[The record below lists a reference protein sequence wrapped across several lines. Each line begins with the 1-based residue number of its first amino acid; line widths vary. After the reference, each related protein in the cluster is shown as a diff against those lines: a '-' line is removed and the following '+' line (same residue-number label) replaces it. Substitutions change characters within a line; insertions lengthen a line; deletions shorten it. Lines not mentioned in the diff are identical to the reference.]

1 MRILSVV
8 LFAAALLMPPVEARA
23 DGHETRA
30 VLVTGATSGIGRAA
44 AELLAGQ
51 GYFVYAGARKD
62 ADMAELNAIDNVKA
76 VRLDVTKQDQIDA
89 AVALVEREGRGLWG
103 VVNNAGVNVVAP
115 QVAATED
122 EFQFL
127 FDVNVF
133 GVYRV
138 TKAFAPLVVE
148 SKGRIINISSISGIL
163 AGPGYGMYAASKH
176 AVEAMTDSLAT
187 EMAPF
192 GVHVAAVNP
201 GNFASE
207 IGLTRCKRRIANAD
221 TEDWGLWEDSRQS
234 LLESCEERLE
244 AGIAGEGTPPLAVA
258 ETISRALF
266 EESPRFR
273 YMIVPEQSEA
283 GLTIAAGMAE
293 LLQFNG
299 AHEHSYSQEEMR
311 ALVDLMWP
319 YGTGEKSMMTEGGFG
334 AFMEALGPWMMRAG
348 AGDQE

>member
-1 MRILSVV
+1 MRNLPVV
-8 LFAAALLMPPVEARA
+8 LMALLVMLPMPAQA
-23 DGHETRA
+23 SSHEKKA
-30 VLVTGATSGIGRAA
+30 VLITGATSGIGRAA
-44 AELLAGQ
+44 AELLAEQ

-62 ADMAELNAIDNVKA
+62 ADMAELNAIDNIKA
-76 VRLDVTKQDQIDA
+76 VRLDVTKQEQVDA
-89 AVALVEREGRGLWG
+89 AVALVEKEGRGLWG

-115 QVAATED
+115 LVAARED

-138 TKAFAPLVVE
+138 TKAFAPLVVA
-148 SKGRIINISSISGIL
+148 SKGRIVNISSISGIL

-176 AVEAMTDSLAT
+176 AVEAMTDSLAA

-192 GVHVAAVNP
+192 GVHVSAVNP

-221 TEDWGLWEDSRQS
+221 SDDWGLWEERRQS
-234 LLESCEERLE
+234 LLESCKKRLE

-266 EESPRFR
+266 EGSPRFR
-273 YMIVPEQSEA
+273 YMIVPEQREA
-283 GLTIAAGMAE
+283 GVTIAAGMVE

-299 AHEHSYSQEEMR
+299 AHEHSYDLEEMR
-311 ALVDLMWP
+311 GLVDLTWP
-319 YGTGEKSMMTEGGFG
+319 YGTGEKSMMTDGGFG
-334 AFMEALGPWMMRAG
+334 ALMETLGPWMMRAG
-348 AGDQE
+348 SGDQN

>member
-1 MRILSVV
+1 MRNLPVV
-8 LFAAALLMPPVEARA
+8 LFALLVALPVPAPA
-23 DGHETRA
+23 DGHEKQA
-30 VLVTGATSGIGRAA
+30 VLITGATSGIGRAA
-44 AELLAGQ
+44 AELLAEQ

-62 ADMAELNAIDNVKA
+62 ADMAELNAIDNIMA

-89 AVALVEREGRGLWG
+89 AVALIEKEGRGLWG

-115 QVAATED
+115 LVAATED

-138 TKAFAPLVVE
+138 SKAFAPLVMASE
-148 SKGRIINISSISGIL
+148 GRIVNISSISGIL
-163 AGPGYGMYAASKH
+163 SGPGYGMYAASKH
-176 AVEAMTDSLAT
+176 AVEAMTDALAA

-207 IGLTRCKRRIANAD
+207 IGLTRCKRRIANAE
-221 TEDWGLWEDSRQS
+221 TENWGPWEDRRQS
-234 LLESCEERLE
+234 LLESCEQRLE
-244 AGIAGEGTPPLAVA
+244 AGLAGEGTPPLAVA

-266 EESPRFR
+266 EESPRYR
-273 YMIVPEQSEA
+273 YLVVPEQIEA

-299 AHEHSYSQEEMR
+299 AHEHSYDQEEMR
-311 ALVDLMWP
+311 GLVDLMWP
-319 YGTGEKSMMTEGGFG
+319 YGAGAKSMMSDEGFD
-334 AFMEALGPWMMRAG
+334 AFMESLGPWMMRAG
-348 AGDQE
+348 SGDED

>member
-1 MRILSVV
+1 MRNLLVV
-8 LFAAALLMPPVEARA
+8 LFALSIVLPLSAHA
-23 DGHETRA
+23 DGHDEKA
-30 VLVTGATSGIGRAA
+30 VLITGATSGIGRAA
-44 AELLAGQ
+44 AELLAEQ

-62 ADMAELNAIDNVKA
+62 ADMAELNAIDNIMA

-89 AVALVEREGRGLWG
+89 ALALIEREGRGLWG

-115 QVAATED
+115 LVAATED

-138 TKAFAPLVVE
+138 TKAFAPLVVASE
-148 SKGRIINISSISGIL
+148 GRIVNISSISGIL
-163 AGPGYGMYAASKH
+163 SGPGYGMYAASKH
-176 AVEAMTDSLAT
+176 ALEAMTDALAA
-187 EMAPF
+187 ELVPF

-207 IGLTRCKRRIANAD
+207 IGLTRCKRRIENAD
-221 TEDWGLWEDSRQS
+221 TDNWGLWEGRRQS

-266 EESPRFR
+266 EESPRYR
-273 YMIVPEQSEA
+273 YMVVPEQEEA
-283 GLTIAAGMAE
+283 GLTIAAGMIE

-311 ALVDLMWP
+311 NLVDLTWP
-319 YGTGEKSMMTEGGFG
+319 YGTGEKSMMSDSDFG

-348 AGDQE
+348 TGDQD

>member
-1 MRILSVV
+1 MS
-8 LFAAALLMPPVEARA
+8 AHA
-23 DGHETRA
+23 DGHEKKA
-30 VLVTGATSGIGRAA
+30 VLITGATTGIGRAA
-44 AELLAGQ
+44 AELLAEQ

-62 ADMAELNAIDNVKA
+62 ADIAELNTINNIMA

-89 AVALVEREGRGLWG
+89 AVALIEDEGRGLWG
-103 VVNNAGVNVVAP
+103 VVNNAGANVVAP
-115 QVAATED
+115 LVAARED

-133 GVYRV
+133 GVHRV
-138 TKAFAPLVVE
+138 IKAFAPLVVA
-148 SKGRIINISSISGIL
+148 SKGRIVNISSISGIL

-176 AVEAMTDSLAT
+176 AVEAMTDSLAA
-187 EMAPF
+187 EMAPL

-221 TEDWGLWEDSRQS
+221 TDDWGLWEERRQS
-234 LLESCEERLE
+234 LLESCRERLE
-244 AGIAGEGTPPLAVA
+244 TGIAGEGTPPLAVA
-258 ETISRALF
+258 KTISRALF

-273 YMIVPEQSEA
+273 YMIVPEQGEA
-283 GLTIAAGMAE
+283 GVTIAAGMVE

-299 AHEHSYSQEEMR
+299 AHEHSYDQEEMR
-311 ALVDLMWP
+311 RLVDLAWP
-319 YGTGEKSMMTEGGFG
+319 YGTGEKSMMTDGGFG

-348 AGDQE
+348 ADGEN

>member
-1 MRILSVV
+1 MRNLLVV
-8 LFAAALLMPPVEARA
+8 LLAFLVVTPPSAHA
-23 DGHETRA
+23 DGHEGKA
-30 VLVTGATSGIGRAA
+30 VLITGASSGIGRAA
-44 AELLAGQ
+44 AELLAEQ

-62 ADMAELNAIDNVKA
+62 ADMAELNAIDNVMA

-89 AVALVEREGRGLWG
+89 AVALIEKEGRGLWG
-103 VVNNAGVNVVAP
+103 VVNNAGVNVVVP
-115 QVAATED
+115 QVAARED

-138 TKAFAPLVVE
+138 TKAFAPLVMA
-148 SKGRIINISSISGIL
+148 SKGRIVNISSISGIL
-163 AGPGYGMYAASKH
+163 AGPAYGIYAASKH
-176 AVEAMTDSLAT
+176 ALEAMTDALAA

-221 TEDWGLWEDSRQS
+221 TDDWGLWEERRQA
-234 LLESCEERLE
+234 LLESCRERLE

-258 ETISRALF
+258 KTISRALF
-266 EESPRFR
+266 EDSPRYR
-273 YMIVPEQSEA
+273 YMIVPDQMEA
-283 GLTIAAGMAE
+283 GLTIAAGMVE

-299 AHEHSYSQEEMR
+299 AHEHSYDQEEMR
-311 ALVDLMWP
+311 SLVDLAWP
-319 YGTGEKSMMTEGGFG
+319 YGTGEKSMMSDDAFG
-334 AFMEALGPWMMRAG
+334 AFMETLGPWMMRAG
-348 AGDQE
+348 AGDQN

>member
-1 MRILSVV
+1 MKSLFVV
-8 LFAAALLMPPVEARA
+8 LLALLLILPNSADA
-23 DGHETRA
+23 DGHEKKA
-30 VLVTGATSGIGRAA
+30 VLITGATSGIGRAA
-44 AELLAGQ
+44 AELLAEQ

-62 ADMAELNAIDNVKA
+62 ADMAELNAIENIMA

-89 AVALVEREGRGLWG
+89 AVALIEKEDRGLWG
-103 VVNNAGVNVVAP
+103 VVNNAGVNVVTP
-115 QVAATED
+115 LVAARED

-138 TKAFAPLVVE
+138 TKAFAPLVMA

-163 AGPGYGMYAASKH
+163 AGPNYGLYAASKH
-176 AVEAMTDSLAT
+176 AVEAMTDALST
-187 EMAPF
+187 EMEPF

-221 TEDWGLWEDSRQS
+221 TDNWGLWEESRQS
-234 LLESCEERLE
+234 LLESCKERLE
-244 AGIAGEGTPPLAVA
+244 EGLASEGTPPLAVA
-258 ETISRALF
+258 KTISRALF
-266 EESPRFR
+266 EESPRSR
-273 YMIVPEQSEA
+273 YMIVPDQFEA

-299 AHEHSYSQEEMR
+299 SHEHSYDQQEMR
-311 ALVDLMWP
+311 NLVDLMWP
-319 YGTGEKSMMTEGGFG
+319 YGSGEKSMVSESGFD
-334 AFMEALGPWMMRAG
+334 ALMQMLGPWLARAG
-348 AGDQE
+348 AENQE